1 MSALTDPIAD
11 LLTRIRNA
19 VQVQKKEFFVPY
31 SKIKSDIVAIL
42 KKEGYIDGYEL
53 DNSET
58 HPRLKIIARYVG
70 KSAAIAG
77 LRRISRPGLRR
88 YVSSE
93 EIPRVLGG
101 MGIAILSTSRGVMTG
116 HEARHQKIGG
126 ELLAYVW

>member
-11 LLTRIRNA
+11 LLTRIRNS

-53 DNSET
+53 DHSET
-58 HPRLKIIARYVG
+58 HPRLKIVPRYLG

-88 YVSSE
+88 YVNSE

>member
-11 LLTRIRNA
+11 LLTRVRNSTR
-19 VQVQKKEFFVPY
+19 VNKKEFFVPY

-42 KKEGYIDGYEL
+42 KKEGYIQDYAL
-53 DNSET
+53 DRTED
-58 HPRLKIIARYVG
+58 HPRLKITARYVG
-70 KSAAIAG
+70 KTSAIAG

-101 MGIAILSTSRGVMTG
+101 MGISILSTSRGVLTG
-116 HEARHQKIGG
+116 HEARQQKIGG
-126 ELLAYVW
+126 ELLATIW